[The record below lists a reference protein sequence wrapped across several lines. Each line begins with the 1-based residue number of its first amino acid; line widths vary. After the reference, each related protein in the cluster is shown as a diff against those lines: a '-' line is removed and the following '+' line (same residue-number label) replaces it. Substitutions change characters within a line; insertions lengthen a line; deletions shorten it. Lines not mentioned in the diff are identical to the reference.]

1 MSERSVEESSQSG
14 VGLAGGVD
22 QSLEERRNE
31 SLDLRVVDDLSELL
45 ETGVGGLTDLS
56 AVKIE
61 RKYVEG
67 QRENEKE
74 GCGEGED
81 ALRIRKNGGQLR
93 NDGGKRKSELSRSTE
108 SHGSEELDRSL
119 FGSPLLLL
127 ETFEKRR
134 EDDVDAV
141 TG

>member
-61 RKYVEG
+61 RKRGRSAGEREG
-67 QRENEKE
+67 RVR
-74 GCGEGED
+74 G
-81 ALRIRKNGGQLR
+81 R
-93 NDGGKRKSELSRSTE
+93 
-108 SHGSEELDRSL
+108 
-119 FGSPLLLL
+119 
-127 ETFEKRR
+127 
-134 EDDVDAV
+134 
-141 TG
+141 